1 MGNLRLL
8 AVLFAMPLVTRA
20 QTLQQLTAN
29 DIMAR
34 VAANQDRAE
43 AERAH
48 YIYVQHARVSSRK
61 GKTVQCEEVTD
72 TRVTPQPEGSHR
84 ELVTLDGKL
93 LVKKQYQHYTTLDD
107 AKHGK
112 DSDEDDYDLDGM
124 DRDLVENLRKNLTD
138 ERSKDGL
145 HAGLFPLTTKAQP
158 NYIFTLKGRE
168 RRNGRDTFHI
178 AFTPKD
184 KDDFGWRGDAWIDS
198 EAFQPVVVQTAL
210 SRNIPF
216 AVRTLL
222 GTSVPGLGF
231 SVTYAPQPDGVWFPA
246 SFGSEFKMNVVFFIR
261 RTVLIAAENRDFQKT
276 HVEAHIVPGSIAQSE
291 PQPDSQP

>member
-20 QTLQQLTAN
+20 QTSQQLTAN

-276 HVEAHIVPGSIAQSE
+276 HVEAHIVPGSIAQPE